1 MSRLSVLFLRL
12 SPRRL
17 AAVVTTSVTLLAG
30 SAWADLELPSPS
42 PAAKVSQRVGI
53 TDISLEYS
61 SPAVNGRKIFGGL
74 LPWETPWRT
83 GANAPTKITF
93 SRDVTFG
100 DKPVPAGTYAIVSIP
115 SEKHWIVALNKDLT
129 INVADK
135 KYDAKD
141 ELVRVNATVSTIPAR
156 ERMLFVF
163 GHTTEDGTSL
173 DLEWEQK
180 RVSVPVK
187 IDTAK
192 YVNASITSTLDGAWK
207 PYANSASYI
216 ADHSKDYATAIK
228 YADLSIGLQS
238 TWRNNWIKADI
249 LHRQGNDAEALKF
262 AAIAKDLGDKEPA
275 TFWYKDQVVKALAEW
290 KPAKK

>member
-1 MSRLSVLFLRL
+1 MHVSAL

-17 AAVVTTSVTLLAG
+17 AAVLATSASLFA
-30 SAWADLELPSPS
+30 SAAWADLELPAPS

-74 LPWETPWRT
+74 LKWETPWRT
-83 GANAPTKITF
+83 GANAATKITF

-100 DKPVPAGTYAIVSIP
+100 DKAVPAGTYSVVSIP
-115 SEKHWIVALNKDLT
+115 SEKNWIVALNKDLG
-129 INVADK
+129 ISIGDG

-141 ELVRVNATVSTIPAR
+141 ELVRVKASVSSIPAR

-163 GHTTEDGTSL
+163 GNTKEDGTSL
-173 DLEWEQK
+173 DLEWDTK

-192 YVNASITSTLDGAWK
+192 YVDASIKATLDAGWK
-207 PYANSASYI
+207 PYANSATYV

-228 YADLSIGLQS
+228 FVDQSIGLQS

-249 LHRQGNDAEALKF
+249 LHRQGKNAEAIPF
-262 AAIAKDLGDKEPA
+262 AKTALELGDKEPA
-275 TFWYKDQVVKALAEW
+275 TFWYRDQVVKALAEW
-290 KPAKK
+290 K